1 MTIDISTISEVKS
14 RINRDVERKAKN
26 WSKMTTLNTH
36 VRQTNVRAMEASL
49 NFWKRQQEK
58 KAA

>member
-14 RINRDVERKAKN
+14 RINRDVERKAKI
-26 WSKMTTLNTH
+26 WSKNTLLNTH

-49 NFWKRQQEK
+49 NHWKREQDK